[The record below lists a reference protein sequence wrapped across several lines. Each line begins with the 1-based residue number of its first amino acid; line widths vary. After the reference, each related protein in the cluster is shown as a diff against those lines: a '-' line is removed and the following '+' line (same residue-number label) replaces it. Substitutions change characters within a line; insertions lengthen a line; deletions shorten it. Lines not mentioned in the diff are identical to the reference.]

1 MTSSR
6 PRGSWLACMAVLLS
20 LAAILAQIV
29 FPLAEGTLADT
40 VTALVVILL
49 AVAALVHALASRG
62 TAFALTLLVGAAGGG
77 LAAEAIGVATGFPF
91 GCYEY
96 ALDRLGP
103 AIADVPV
110 IVPLA
115 WVGGSY
121 PAWCAASAVA
131 SLLPRGRQ
139 WIRVPLTGATIVA
152 WDLYLDPQMVTAGY
166 WSWCAQGPTL
176 PGFPIPLSNYAGWAL
191 VALCIAT
198 LLAFA
203 DPVPASS
210 PRTQMR
216 RDAAPLALFIWTWL
230 GSAVAHLV
238 FLPDLRL
245 SAVYGFVGM
254 AITGV
259 PLLLAA
265 RRIRPWRSRMH
276 GKPRHPRARGANDL
290 AR

>member
-1 MTSSR
+1 
-6 PRGSWLACMAVLLS
+6 MAVA
-20 LAAILAQIV
+20 LAVAAVLAQIA
-29 FPLAEGTLADT
+29 FPLAQGGVADA
-40 VTALVVILL
+40 VTALVVVLL
-49 AVAALVHALASRG
+49 AGAALVHALASRG
-62 TAFALTLLVGAAGGG
+62 VVFALALLVGAAGGG

-121 PAWCAASAVA
+121 PAWCAASAVVSA
-131 SLLPRGRQ
+131 LPRGRQ
-139 WIRVPLTGATIVA
+139 WMRVPLAAATIVA

-166 WSWCAQGPTL
+166 WTWCAGGPSL

-191 VALCIAT
+191 VAVCIAT
-198 LLAFA
+198 LLAVA
-203 DPVPASS
+203 DRGPAPT
-210 PRTQMR
+210 PRARMR
-216 RDAAPLALFIWTWL
+216 RDAPPLALFAWTWL

-245 SAVYGFVGM
+245 SAAYGFVGM

-265 RRIRPWRSRMH
+265 RRIRPWRSRIH
-276 GKPRHPRARGANDL
+276 GEPPDPSARRSNNL

>member
-1 MTSSR
+1 MTSPLLAGR
-6 PRGSWLACMAVLLS
+6 WLAGLAVLLS
-20 LAAILAQIV
+20 VAAVLAQIV
-29 FPLAEGTLADT
+29 FPLAEGSAADA
-40 VTALVVILL
+40 VTALVVVLL
-49 AVAALVHALASRG
+49 AGAALVHALASRG
-62 TAFALTLLVGAAGGG
+62 AVFALALLVGAAGGG
-77 LAAEAIGVATGFPF
+77 LAAEAVGVATGFPF
-91 GCYEY
+91 GCYDY

-103 AIADVPV
+103 AVADVPV

-121 PAWCAASAVA
+121 PVWCAASAVV
-131 SLLPRGRQ
+131 SVLPRHRR
-139 WIRVPLTGATIVA
+139 WIRVPLAAATIVA

-166 WSWCAQGPTL
+166 WTWCAEGPAL

-191 VALCIAT
+191 VALCIT
-198 LLAFA
+198 LLLAVTDRA
-203 DPVPASS
+203 PSPT
-210 PRTQMR
+210 PRTRMR
-216 RDAAPLALFIWTWL
+216 RDAAPLALFAWTWL
-230 GSAVAHLV
+230 GSALAHLV

-245 SAVYGFVGM
+245 SAAYGFVGM

-276 GKPRHPRARGANDL
+276 GKPADPRARRSSDL